1 MWTKLAAK
9 ELVDGYKALK
19 AAAVL
24 PIERPRSNRRFQL
37 QSELCRADMLGE
49 AQACFDRA
57 KLFRERARA

>member
-19 AAAVL
+19 GAASL
-24 PIERPRSNRRFQL
+24 PVERPRSNRRYQL
-37 QSELCRADMLGE
+37 QSELCRADMMGE

-57 KLFRERARA
+57 RLFRKRAVA